1 MNKRMSNLKHL
12 IADRRSKSQSSVG
25 ARVADPVALQTMG
38 VLFGDARPAKE
49 EPVEEIS
56 TENPVAESPVEE
68 SYEEESI
75 EEIIEDEI
83 ASVAEEQASVEEP
96 VEEAPLEEPVEE
108 APVEELV
115 EETPVEE
122 PVEEA
127 PIEEPVEETPVEEP
141 VEETPDEQSTESATE
156 VVPDVYGSPIAVES
170 HVEGTASFGGTPDG
184 ENSDVMPFEFGKP
197 KRRNRR
203 KNKEVTNG

>member
-38 VLFGDARPAKE
+38 VLFGDAHPIKE
-49 EPVEEIS
+49 EPVEETPMEES
-56 TENPVAESPVEE
+56 VAESPVEE

-96 VEEAPLEEPVEE
+96 VEEAPIEEPVEE
-108 APVEELV
+108 TPVEESVEEVPVEESV

-122 PVEEA
+122 PVEE
-127 PIEEPVEETPVEEP
+127 IL
-141 VEETPDEQSTESATE
+141 DEQSTESATE

-203 KNKEVTNG
+203 KSKEATHG